1 MRNPKRRIIPYPKGP
16 TVTTPTAAIDAL
28 FAEWDKPDSPGCAL
42 AVIRDGEITYQRG
55 YGMADLENNTPITP
69 DSVFYIASVS
79 KQFTAASVLLLA
91 QSGALSLDDEI
102 HRYFPELPDYGTP
115 ITIRHLLHHTSGLR
129 DYLDLWEL
137 AGRSFDDPF
146 TNQDGLKLLIR
157 QRGLNFPPGEQH
169 LYCNS
174 GYKLLAELPPRVAK
188 LTLRQYADQHIFQ
201 PLGMKNTFFDDDNAE
216 IPNRVRSYKPTDDH
230 FEEIPKNFTIV
241 GSGGLLTTIGD
252 LLQWDRN
259 FYDPQVGGRDFVEQL
274 QTPGMLNDGTRLDY
288 AAGLVV
294 GCYKGLKTVQHS
306 GGMLGFR
313 THMLRFPDQR
323 FTVIC
328 LGNLSSFD
336 SDKQAT
342 AIADL
347 YLADSYHLD
356 EYAGSFY
363 SEELDVTYELAVEP
377 PDLVLRSPSSLAN
390 PLRATEPDKFTAV
403 GRELTFTRN
412 HEGRVTD
419 FTLNGGRAK
428 GMLFSRRES

>member
-1 MRNPKRRIIPYPKGP
+1 
-16 TVTTPTAAIDAL
+16 VTTPTTAIDAL

-42 AVIRDGEITYQRG
+42 AVIRDNEIAYQRG
-55 YGMADLENNTPITP
+55 YGMADLENNAPITP
-69 DSVFYIASVS
+69 NSVFYIASVS

-102 HRYFPELPDYGTP
+102 HRYFPELPDYGAP

-137 AGRSFDDPF
+137 AGRSFDVPI
-146 TNQDGLKLLIR
+146 TNQDGLQLLIR

-174 GYKLLAELPPRVAK
+174 GYKLLAELLPRVAD

-201 PLGMKNTFFDDDNAE
+201 PLGMTSTFFDDDNAD
-216 IPNRVRSYKPTDDH
+216 IPNRVRSYKSADDD
-230 FEEIPKNFTIV
+230 FEEIPKKFTIV

-259 FYDPQVGGRDFVEQL
+259 FYDPQIGGPDFIEQL

-288 AAGLVV
+288 ACGLVV
-294 GCYKGLKTVQHS
+294 GSYKGLKTVQHS

-336 SDKQAT
+336 SGKQAT
-342 AIADL
+342 AVADL
-347 YLADSYHLD
+347 YLADSYQLE
-356 EYAGSFY
+356 EYAGSYY
-363 SEELDVTYELAVEP
+363 SEELDITYELTIKS
-377 PDLVLRSPSSLAN
+377 PDLILHTPSTLAG
-390 PLRATEPDKFTAV
+390 PLRGTEQDKFAKD
-403 GRELTFTRN
+403 GRELVFSRDQTENVIGFI
-412 HEGRVTD
+412 
-419 FTLNGGRAK
+419 LNGGRAK
-428 GMLFSRRES
+428 GMLFSRQKS